1 MSVLTVDRYRAITG
15 DNATGTVTVSAK
27 IEMAEELLADALG
40 RTSLDEGEYTEVLH
54 PTRDGYLWPAHLP
67 LVSCADYTIDGHGLY
82 GTFGPAWPNTTGGVT
97 VTLVGGWVE
106 RSANP
111 TAANR
116 LPSYI
121 EADLAN
127 AVKTLLD
134 VGTASDYPQGATSVR
149 LGDAAVTFG
158 PGGAPAS
165 GVEAVR
171 WSSLTMKWK
180 AGAVRGAGARC

>member
-1 MSVLTVDRYRAITG
+1 MPLLTAARYRALTG
-15 DNATGTVTVSAK
+15 DETTATAKVEAK
-27 IEMAEELLADALG
+27 IAIAESLLAEALG
-40 RTSLDEGEYTEVLH
+40 RTGLEEAEYTEVLY

-67 LVSCADYTIDGHGLY
+67 IVSCTGYTIDGHGLY

-97 VTLVGGWVE
+97 VTLTGGWVE

-116 LPSYI
+116 LPVYI
-121 EADLAN
+121 EVDLAE
-127 AVKTLLD
+127 AAQTLLA
-134 VGTASDYPQGATSVR
+134 VGTTSQFPEGATSVR

-158 PGGAPAS
+158 PDGAPSS
-165 GVEAVR
+165 GLDSVR
-171 WSSLTMKWK
+171 WSSMTLKWK